1 MIKIT
6 DEECKELFAYRDLC
20 YRTGEVE
27 PFAVRQI
34 LDRLDS
40 EREEGCGIFN
50 KVRTSCYLEGT
61 VSILEDRVS
70 CLEAKG
76 EKIKPEHEEKQGL
89 GPDWL
94 SSERDCASKDCCK
107 SWITGIQANI
117 STFLKGRIKHWCTR
131 ETTEWAK
138 IARIE
143 EIKRI
148 HKALCGEV
156 GDEN

>member
-76 EKIKPEHEEKQGL
+76 EKIKPEREEKKIIAL
-89 GPDWL
+89 CPRCETDV
-94 SSERDCASKDCCK
+94 A
-107 SWITGIQANI
+107 
-117 STFLKGRIKHWCTR
+117 TFLKGRIKHWCTR

-156 GDEN
+156 KDENKSV